1 MTVRALTRDEVR
13 GISAIRELLEGLA
26 ARVAAERVAAGTR
39 PEKFKRVWDEM
50 SQIAV
55 RSNTSAYVEANQRFH
70 EGIVQLSGNPA
81 LEKLIDQLST
91 PLYRFQ
97 FRSRLTAER
106 LKRGHDDHVEVAR
119 AILAGDPG
127 SAERFMRKH
136 LRNSAKLI
144 LSLPDD
150 AFGLTP

>member
-1 MTVRALTRDEVR
+1 MTIT
-13 GISAIRELLEGLA
+13 G
-26 ARVAAERVAAGTR
+26 VAAADFRIITQPAPSLLPGESTTFVVRFNPDTAGV
-39 PEKFKRVWDEM
+39 KRATLVL
-50 SQIAV
+50 
-55 RSNTSAYVEANQRFH
+55 RSNDSENASFDFDIRGNAVAKP
-70 EGIVQLSGNPA
+70 IVQLSGNPA
-81 LEKLIDQLST
+81 LEKLIDQLSIS
-91 PLYRFQ
+91 LYRFQ